1 MILTKGAHQ
10 SVKFQTFHCS
20 CKISLNLYFHRL
32 LLFKVYKI
40 SAKKSIE
47 ELCLMTLKIDA
58 KFEEKLMLFQKWQ
71 EFGEFWPEHSKVSK
85 FALSMVSIM
94 QSI

>member
-1 MILTKGAHQ
+1 
-10 SVKFQTFHCS
+10 
-20 CKISLNLYFHRL
+20 
-32 LLFKVYKI
+32 
-40 SAKKSIE
+40 
-47 ELCLMTLKIDA
+47 MTLKIDA

-94 QSI
+94 QSV